1 VSHSKSDFGAK
12 VKILAFFEMG
22 KQQLDLAR
30 LHDECERNYR
40 RLLKVPLNAMQLGAS
55 AQLSSPR
62 APNVG
67 LHIEVTEVTK
77 YTSTLTIT
85 ADRAGPD
92 WIPQIEI
99 KARVYRDAKML
110 EVIEWCADRTIPWVL
125 AEQKP
130 NQARDEK
137 WQWNIFL
144 SELLIY
150 GLRHGAA
157 VTEV

>member
-1 VSHSKSDFGAK
+1 
-12 VKILAFFEMG
+12 MG
-22 KQQLDLAR
+22 RQKLDLTR
-30 LHDECERNYR
+30 LHDECEHNYR
-40 RLLKVPLNAMQLGAS
+40 RLLKVPLNAMVLGAS
-55 AQLSSPR
+55 VQLSSR
-62 APNVG
+62 RTTNAG

-92 WIPQIEI
+92 WVPQIEI

-110 EVIEWCADRTIPWVL
+110 EVIEWCTDRTIPWALV
-125 AEQKP
+125 EQKP

-150 GLRHGAA
+150 GLRHGSAI
-157 VTEV
+157 TEA

>member
-1 VSHSKSDFGAK
+1 
-12 VKILAFFEMG
+12 LALFEMG

-30 LHDECERNYR
+30 LHDECEHNYR
-40 RLLKVPLNAMQLGAS
+40 RLLKVPLNAMLLGAS
-55 AQLSSPR
+55 AQLRSSQM
-62 APNVG
+62 PNVG
-67 LHIEVTEVTK
+67 LRIEVTEVTK

-92 WIPQIEI
+92 WVPQIEI
-99 KARVYRDAKML
+99 KARAYRDAKML
-110 EVIEWCADRTIPWVL
+110 EVIEWCTDRTIPWAL

-150 GLRHGAA
+150 GLRHGVAI
-157 VTEV
+157 TEA